1 MQVKTLAQ
9 TQYQIYLMAAF
20 KNEKTLDVGK
30 EERELSESDD
40 EDVEVLAGTDE
51 QYGPAGK
58 ALSFNHTDSFQL
70 SRDMTIIQDG
80 GAPVYYADVSEF
92 TRHKPDVILRRGD
105 KDGPVLAAS
114 FFGWG
119 KFRLGLGS
127 DDISMIWTELKR
139 GGSFMSK
146 RYTFEWEGKPYIL
159 QRAKS
164 EDTRVTGWSR
174 LMLTH
179 FKVVQA
185 DTGDVL
191 ALYISNKI
199 GKKKGT
205 MRLKSGLAENLEI
218 LCVLAVA
225 SWRDKIRREQPKG
238 GGGG

>member
-1 MQVKTLAQ
+1 
-9 TQYQIYLMAAF
+9 MAAF

-40 EDVEVLAGTDE
+40 EDLDVLPGGEEEHD
-51 QYGPAGK
+51 GPDGK
-58 ALSFNHTDSFQL
+58 ALSFNHTDSFQF
-70 SRDMTIIQDG
+70 SRDIIIGDG
-80 GAPVYYADVSEF
+80 EAPVYYADVSDF
-92 TRHKPDVILRRGD
+92 TRHKPDITLHKGD
-105 KDGPVLAAS
+105 KDGPVVAAS

-127 DDISMIWTELKR
+127 DDISMVWTELKR

-146 RYTFEWEGKPYIL
+146 RYTFEWKGKPYML
-159 QRAKS
+159 LRAKS

-185 DTGDVL
+185 DSGEIL

-205 MRLKSGLAENLEI
+205 MRLKSGLAEDLEI
-218 LCVLAVA
+218 LCVLSVA